1 MRERIYEFSSRQWIQ
16 VLGLLLLTAPAAL
29 SVFAPSVVL
38 FHTEISWFKRLLCL
52 LLAAAILWHYVWV
65 LKNFVDAQKGNNVHN
80 TRTLT

>member
-1 MRERIYEFSSRQWIQ
+1 M
-16 VLGLLLLTAPAAL
+16 LGLLLLTAPVAL

-52 LLAAAILWHYVWV
+52 LLAVAILWYYIGV

>member
-16 VLGLLLLTAPAAL
+16 VLGLLLLTAPVAL

-52 LLAAAILWHYVWV
+52 LLAVAILWYYIGV